1 MATVTIAR
9 SDLWPVGTTVGIYAA
24 DAQSPEGGAPNGA
37 AIASAA
43 VDAAGLL
50 TVTNGSLLSL
60 TRYVAAASVG
70 GTWRYARCRSTLDV
84 TDLGRATGTATL
96 NGTTALTSVV
106 ATTGAWAIGQ
116 RIVNAPGSVGI
127 PPGTFLVAGSGG
139 SWTMSAAATASGA
152 GVGIE
157 GHGATVPVAVLG
169 ATAVTSPIS
178 RWRARVMQRRS
189 IAGTS

>member
-70 GTWRYARCRSTLDV
+70 GTWRYARCRSTLDI
-84 TDLGRATGTATL
+84 TDGGTAVGTATL
-96 NGTTALTSVV
+96 NSTTTLASVSLTAGALAVGQKI
-106 ATTGAWAIGQ
+106 TGA
-116 RIVNAPGSVGI
+116 GI
-127 PPGTFLVAGSGG
+127 PPGTYLASGAGA
-139 SWTMSAAATASGA
+139 SWVMSAAATASGA
-152 GVGIE
+152 GVAIAAY
-157 GHGATVPVAVLG
+157 GARVPAAVLG
-169 ATAVTSPIS
+169 ATLVPSHLSTPWQAQL
-178 RWRARVMQRRS
+178 RQRRS
-189 IAGTS
+189 LAGTS